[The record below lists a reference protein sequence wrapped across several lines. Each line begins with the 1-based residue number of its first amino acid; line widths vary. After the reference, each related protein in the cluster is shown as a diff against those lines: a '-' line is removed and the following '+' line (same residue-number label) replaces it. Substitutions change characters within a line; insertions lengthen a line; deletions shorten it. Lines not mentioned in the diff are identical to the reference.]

1 MSSGTL
7 VFHQRYSHNIGLGKR
22 TRLLVVVII
31 NVARETDR
39 TPANN
44 QEEALNFMSVLVSGE
59 RIIFLLIPEKSRSP
73 LLIQVRG

>member
-7 VFHQRYSHNIGLGKR
+7 VFDQRDSHNIGLGKR

-44 QEEALNFMSVLVSGE
+44 QEEALNLMSV
-59 RIIFLLIPEKSRSP
+59 
-73 LLIQVRG
+73 